1 MGAGV
6 STEGA
11 PLTRVKCKDNIGV
24 LFDPEAEKAF
34 AAAATGPDDELAVP
48 WADVDA
54 YVKQRDARW
63 RDPKHVLFQNLKQFK
78 VARVEIEKIANDH
91 IKGAIQD
98 IPWCGQD
105 VGDER
110 RQCGLDG
117 KPAESLDAL
126 YATAKKARAIY
137 AETMTDACAGTVP
150 LKLAPLKGR
159 ARAEAKAKNEYAD
172 KTAPCYSWLFDVV
185 RCQVVCQTE
194 DDIVKL
200 YKALEGDERVKIIRT
215 KNRFNPPLFNGY
227 RDIMMNVAVEVETPT
242 GTVSHLCEL
251 QIHLAAIK
259 DSEPMHKSHV
269 VYEFFRSFFLGNAE
283 AVKQRLDM
291 FCALPVDDAND
302 ADELVEIVLGSDA
315 DASLL
320 EGLCELL
327 KSIQESA
334 GVAKVREAI
343 LAEKERVFGA
353 ESKEVG
359 GALTSLGNAYGR
371 LGDYAKK

>member
-1 MGAGV
+1 MGADV
-6 STEGA
+6 SKEGA
-11 PLTRVKCKDNIGV
+11 HLTRGTSKNNLGV
-24 LFDPEAEKAF
+24 LFDHEAEAAF
-34 AAAATGPDDELAVP
+34 HAAATGPEDELAVP
-48 WADVDA
+48 WSVADA
-54 YVKQRDARW
+54 YVKTRDVRW
-63 RDPKHVLFQNLKQFK
+63 RDPKHVLFQNLKQFR

-227 RDIMMNVAVEVETPT
+227 RDIMMNVAVEVETPA
-242 GTVSHLCEL
+242 GKLSL
-251 QIHLAAIK
+251 IHI
-259 DSEPMHKSHV
+259 
-269 VYEFFRSFFLGNAE
+269 
-283 AVKQRLDM
+283 
-291 FCALPVDDAND
+291 
-302 ADELVEIVLGSDA
+302 
-315 DASLL
+315 
-320 EGLCELL
+320 
-327 KSIQESA
+327 
-334 GVAKVREAI
+334 
-343 LAEKERVFGA
+343 
-353 ESKEVG
+353 
-359 GALTSLGNAYGR
+359 
-371 LGDYAKK
+371 